1 MGRSVRKIISLKDLV
16 KVLEKIHKKKEKIVV
31 GGGCFDIFH
40 YGHLIFL
47 KKARKEGDFLI
58 ILLESDEFIKKNK
71 QRKPIHSLNQRAE
84 ILAELESVDLVVKLP
99 LLVKDEDYLRI
110 VKTIKP
116 SVIAITAGDEKLKKK
131 ANIAKKINAQLK
143 IVTNLLS
150 DFSSSSIRKKLKL
163 L

>member
-1 MGRSVRKIISLKDLV
+1 MGRSARKIISLKDLD
-16 KVLEKIHKKKEKIVV
+16 KVLEKIHKKKEKIIVS
-31 GGGCFDIFH
+31 GGCFDIFH
-40 YGHLIFL
+40 YGHLFFL

-110 VKTIKP
+110 IKTIKP